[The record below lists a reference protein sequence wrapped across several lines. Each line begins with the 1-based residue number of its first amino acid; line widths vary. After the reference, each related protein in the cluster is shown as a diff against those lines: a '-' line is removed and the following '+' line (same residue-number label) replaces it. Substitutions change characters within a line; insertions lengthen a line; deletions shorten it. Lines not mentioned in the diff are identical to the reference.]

1 MEESQLLP
9 QPVFALAQLS
19 LSRLNHR
26 LPWCEA
32 HPEVMQC
39 TTEFH
44 HQIANALL
52 PQTDAVLH
60 NAAALHTAV
69 HMLDPEPTLVQGLIG
84 QLLFQGELLAAWF
97 LGRHEDLDLGER
109 KSQEAQILQQP
120 APRGQG
126 IRRRVSNGLIMDA
139 TSIGVTEEEDR
150 EQGIN

>member
-1 MEESQLLP
+1 
-9 QPVFALAQLS
+9 
-19 LSRLNHR
+19 
-26 LPWCEA
+26 
-32 HPEVMQC
+32 MQC

-69 HMLDPEPTLVQGLIG
+69 HMLDPEPTLVQGLID

-109 KSQEAQILQQP
+109 EGQEAQILSQP
-120 APRGQG
+120 APGGQG
-126 IRRRVSNGLIMDA
+126 IRRRVSNGLIMGA
-139 TSIGVTEEEDR
+139 AARGVAQEEDE
-150 EQGIN
+150 EQSMH